1 MKRKTAIL
9 MAAILAMSCFVL
21 TACGQKDLSNSKYLG
36 NWKAVRASFND
47 TEATV
52 EEVLGGEFVME
63 LKGDGTANVTMAGE
77 EMKAEWK
84 ETGDGIKFSGDLKL
98 SFKDQDGVLDTS
110 VIGVHFY
117 LEKQ

>member
-1 MKRKTAIL
+1 M
-9 MAAILAMSCFVL
+9 
-21 TACGQKDLSNSKYLG
+21 G
-36 NWKAVRASFND
+36 D
-47 TEATV
+47 TETTV

-63 LKGDGTANVTMAGE
+63 LNGDGTANVTMASD
-77 EMKAEWK
+77 EMTVKWK

-98 SFKDQDGVLDTS
+98 SFQDQDGIHDTS